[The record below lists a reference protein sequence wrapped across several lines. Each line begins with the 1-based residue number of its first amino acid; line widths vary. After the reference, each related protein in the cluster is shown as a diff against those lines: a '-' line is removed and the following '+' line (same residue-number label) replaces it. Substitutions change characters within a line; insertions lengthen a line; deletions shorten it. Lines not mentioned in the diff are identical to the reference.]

1 MSRWKTTFRLAAAGM
16 IAAAAVV
23 VAAPAASAAVV
34 VGPGGSIQ
42 AAVDAA
48 AAGATITVLP
58 GTYHE
63 AVCVTTDGIKL
74 RGAGAVVVPPA
85 QAPQTPCA
93 FGPGG
98 QTIGIAVLGHLDPG
112 TGEVAEPVR
121 DVTVSGFRVEGF
133 AAFGIG
139 MLGGSNVDIVDN
151 TAVDNTEYGI
161 ARFVSTGGSLRGN
174 RVTGSQEAGL
184 YLGDS
189 PQAHATIV
197 GNTAWNN
204 GFFGIFV
211 RDSAH
216 GTVVGNESFG
226 NCVGILVLAT
236 QPQVPVQDW
245 TVKGNQVHDNTKA
258 CPASEDG
265 PPASGIGIAL
275 AGAAHSTVLGNL
287 VTGNRP
293 TGPTLAAG
301 GIAVFSTAPLGG
313 TDPAGNLITGN
324 QLSDNDPDLSY
335 DGTGT
340 NNTFLHNTCH
350 TSTPTGLC

>member
-1 MSRWKTTFRLAAAGM
+1 MIVAAS
-16 IAAAAVV
+16 VV
-23 VAAPAASAAVV
+23 VDAPAASAAVV
-34 VGPGGSIQ
+34 VHPGGSIQ

-48 AAGATITVLP
+48 RPGATITVLA

-74 RGAGAVVVPPA
+74 RGAGAVILPPA

-93 FGPGG
+93 FDQGG
-98 QTIGIAVLGHLDPG
+98 QTIGIAVIGQLDPV
-112 TGEVAEPVR
+112 TGQVVRPVS
-121 DVTVSGFRVEGF
+121 DVTVSGFRVQGF

-139 MLGGSNVDIVDN
+139 MLGGHDVDIVGN
-151 TAVDNTEYGI
+151 TAVDNGEYGI
-161 ARFVSTGGSLRGN
+161 ARFVSTGGSLRDN
-174 RVTGSQEAGL
+174 RVTGSPEAGL

-189 PQAHATIV
+189 PDAHARIV
-197 GNTAWNN
+197 GNTSWDN

-236 QPQVPVQDW
+236 QAQAPVQDW
-245 TVKGNQVHDNTKA
+245 TVQGNRVHDNTKA

-275 AGAAHSTVLGNL
+275 AGASHSTVLGNV

-301 GIAVFSTAPLGG
+301 GIAVFSTAALGG
-313 TDPAGNLITGN
+313 ADPIGNLVQGN
-324 QLSDNDPDLSY
+324 ELRDNDPDLSY
-335 DGTGT
+335 DGSGTG
-340 NNTFLHNTCH
+340 NTFVHNSCH
-350 TSTPTGLC
+350 TSSPDGLC